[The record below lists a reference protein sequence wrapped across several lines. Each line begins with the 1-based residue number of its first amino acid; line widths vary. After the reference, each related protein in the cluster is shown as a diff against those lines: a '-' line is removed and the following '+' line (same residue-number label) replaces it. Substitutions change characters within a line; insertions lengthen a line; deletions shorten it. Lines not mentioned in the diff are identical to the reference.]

1 MLTYKAQNDI
11 MYTSDKAK
19 DNRQRRRKEKNKMKI
34 EGIGVINKNKA
45 LSILTKEG
53 REAVKA
59 GEITIEELGEMYK
72 LQLVQKN
79 SKIGNMGDTFRESFK
94 WIPEDL
100 QEQLTPEQLGKLV
113 DSFYSCYSAGKMQK

>member
-1 MLTYKAQNDI
+1 M
-11 MYTSDKAK
+11 
-19 DNRQRRRKEKNKMKI
+19 RI

-59 GEITIEELGEMYK
+59 GEITIDELGEMYK
-72 LQLVQKN
+72 LELVRK
-79 SKIGNMGDTFRESFK
+79 SAKIGNVEDTFRESYK

-100 QEQLTPEQLGKLV
+100 KEQLTPEQLGKLV
-113 DSFYSCYSAGKMQK
+113 DSFYNCYSAGKATK

>member
-1 MLTYKAQNDI
+1 
-11 MYTSDKAK
+11 
-19 DNRQRRRKEKNKMKI
+19 MKI

-45 LSILTKEG
+45 LSILTKES

-72 LQLVQKN
+72 LELVRK
-79 SKIGNMGDTFRESFK
+79 SAKIGNVEDTFRESYK

-100 QEQLTPEQLGKLV
+100 KEQLTPEQLGKLV
-113 DSFYSCYSAGKMQK
+113 DSFYNCYSAGKMTK

>member
-1 MLTYKAQNDI
+1 
-11 MYTSDKAK
+11 
-19 DNRQRRRKEKNKMKI
+19 MKI
-34 EGIGVINKNKA
+34 EGIGVISKNKA

-72 LQLVQKN
+72 LELVRK
-79 SKIGNMGDTFRESFK
+79 SAKIGNVEDTFQESYK

-100 QEQLTPEQLGKLV
+100 KEQLTPEQLGKLV
-113 DSFYSCYSAGKMQK
+113 DSFYSCYSAGKMAK

>member
-1 MLTYKAQNDI
+1 
-11 MYTSDKAK
+11 
-19 DNRQRRRKEKNKMKI
+19 MKI

-59 GEITIEELGEMYK
+59 GEITIDELGEMYK
-72 LQLVQKN
+72 LELVRK
-79 SKIGNMGDTFRESFK
+79 SAKIGNVEDTFWESYK

-100 QEQLTPEQLGKLV
+100 KEQLTPEQLGKLV
-113 DSFYSCYSAGKMQK
+113 DSFYNCYSAGKATK

>member
-1 MLTYKAQNDI
+1 M
-11 MYTSDKAK
+11 
-19 DNRQRRRKEKNKMKI
+19 RI

-59 GEITIEELGEMYK
+59 GEITIDELGEMYK
-72 LQLVQKN
+72 LELVRK
-79 SKIGNMGDTFRESFK
+79 SAKIGNVEDTFWESYK

-100 QEQLTPEQLGKLV
+100 KEQLTPEQLGKLV
-113 DSFYSCYSAGKMQK
+113 DSFYNCYSAGKATK

>member
-1 MLTYKAQNDI
+1 MKGG
-11 MYTSDKAK
+11 AK
-19 DNRQRRRKEKNKMKI
+19 MRI

-100 QEQLTPEQLGKLV
+100 KKQLTPEQLGNLV
-113 DSFYSCYSAGKMQK
+113 DSFYSCYSAGKMAK

>member
-1 MLTYKAQNDI
+1 M
-11 MYTSDKAK
+11 
-19 DNRQRRRKEKNKMKI
+19 RI
-34 EGIGVINKNKA
+34 EGIGVISKNKA

-72 LQLVQKN
+72 LELVRK
-79 SKIGNMGDTFRESFK
+79 SAKIGNVEDTFQESYK

-100 QEQLTPEQLGKLV
+100 KEQLTPEQLGKLV
-113 DSFYSCYSAGKMQK
+113 DSFYSCYSAGKMAK